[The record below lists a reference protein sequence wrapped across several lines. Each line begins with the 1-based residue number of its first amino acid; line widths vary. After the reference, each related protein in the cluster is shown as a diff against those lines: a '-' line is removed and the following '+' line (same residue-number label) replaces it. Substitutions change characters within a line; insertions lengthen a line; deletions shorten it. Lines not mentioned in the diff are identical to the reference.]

1 MSYDLTTSTIARQNV
16 LNNSYAL
23 SHLEHHLA
31 LGGLQHEEETI
42 FTKAQ
47 VSEILDVDERTVD
60 RYLKQFADELKANG
74 YRILKGKALKNMKL
88 LYVDDTNV
96 VDIIDPKAPSLGVFT
111 FRAILNIAML
121 VTESERAKLIR
132 SRMLDIVLDVVAQ
145 KAGGH
150 TKYINQ
156 RDADYLPSA
165 YREYSYR
172 KVFTSALSH
181 YLDMGD
187 YKYGVYTN
195 KIYQLIFKENA
206 KEYKQILNLSEKE
219 KVRDTFY
226 AEVLKAI
233 ASVENGLAEE
243 MKQHFEELGRKLTPS
258 ELDVIIQALENNPYL
273 RPVIEDAR
281 TKMAS
286 RDLSFRDA
294 LHVKLESY
302 LQAVPEADFD
312 RFLGE
317 TSRSLEEQL
326 SDPETL
332 EVLKRLKGR

>member
-1 MSYDLTTSTIARQNV
+1 MSQDLTTSTIARQNV
-16 LNNSYAL
+16 LNNPYAL
-23 SHLEHHLA
+23 TQLETHLA
-31 LGGLQHEEETI
+31 LGGLRHENKTI

-47 VSEILDVDERTVD
+47 VAEILDVDERTID
-60 RYLKQFADELKANG
+60 RYLKQFVDELKGNG
-74 YRILKGKALKNMKL
+74 YRILKGKALKDIKL
-88 LYVDDTNV
+88 AYVDDTNV
-96 VDIIDPKAPSLGVFT
+96 VDIIDPKAPSLGVFD

-121 VTESERAKLIR
+121 VTESERAKAIR

-156 RDADYLPSA
+156 RDADYLPAA
-165 YREYSYR
+165 YQEFSYR
-172 KVFTSALSH
+172 KAFTSALSQ
-181 YLDMGD
+181 YLNMGNH
-187 YKYGVYTN
+187 KYGVYTN

-206 KEYKQILNLSEKE
+206 KEYKKILKLSESD

-243 MKQHFEELGRKLTPS
+243 MKQGFERLGRKLSPS
-258 ELDVIIQALENNPYL
+258 ELDEMIQGLENNPYL

-294 LHVKLESY
+294 LHARLESY
-302 LQAVPEADFD
+302 LQAVPESDFD

-317 TSRSLEEQL
+317 TSKSLEEQL
-326 SDPETL
+326 SDPEML
-332 EVLKRLKGR
+332 EVLKRLKDR

>member
-1 MSYDLTTSTIARQNV
+1 V
-16 LNNSYAL
+16 
-23 SHLEHHLA
+23 
-31 LGGLQHEEETI
+31 

-47 VSEILDVDERTVD
+47 LAEILAVDGRTID
-60 RYLKQFADELKANG
+60 RYLKSHGDELKANG
-74 YRILKGKALKNMKL
+74 YQILKGKSLKDIKL
-88 LYVDDTNV
+88 ADVDDIHV

-121 VTESERAKLIR
+121 VTESERAKAIR

-145 KAGGH
+145 KTGGH

-156 RDADYLPSA
+156 RDDDYLPSA
-165 YREYSYR
+165 YQEYSYR
-172 KVFTSALSH
+172 KIFTSALSQ
-181 YLDMGD
+181 YLNMGG

-206 KEYKQILNLSEKE
+206 KEYKRILSLSEKD

-243 MKQHFEELGRKLTPS
+243 MKQRFEALGRQLTPP
-258 ELDVIIQALENNPYL
+258 ELDMMIQSLENNPYL

-294 LHVKLESY
+294 LHIKLEAY
-302 LQAVPEADFD
+302 LQSVPESDFD

-326 SDPETL
+326 SDSETL
-332 EVLKRLKGR
+332 EVLKRLKDR

>member
-1 MSYDLTTSTIARQNV
+1 MSHDLTTSTIARQNV
-16 LNNSYAL
+16 LNNPCAL
-23 SHLEHHLA
+23 SQLENHLA
-31 LGGLQHEEETI
+31 LGGLHYEEETI

-47 VSEILDVDERTVD
+47 VADILDVDERTVD
-60 RYLKQFADELKANG
+60 RYLKQFADELKGNG
-74 YRILKGKALKNMKL
+74 YRILKGNALKNIKL

-96 VDIIDPKAPSLGVFT
+96 VDIIDPKAPSLGVFN

-121 VTESERAKLIR
+121 VTESERAKAIR

-165 YREYSYR
+165 YQEYSYR
-172 KVFTSALSH
+172 KAFTKALTE
-181 YLDMGD
+181 YLNMGKH
-187 YKYGVYTN
+187 KYGIYTN
-195 KIYQLIFKENA
+195 KVYQLIFKENA
-206 KEYKQILNLSEKE
+206 KEYKQILNLSKND

-226 AEVLKAI
+226 AVVLKAI

-243 MKQHFEELGRKLTPS
+243 MKQRFETLGRRLTPS
-258 ELDVIIQALENNPYL
+258 ELDAMIQSLEANPYL

-294 LHVKLESY
+294 LHAKLESY
-302 LQAVPEADFD
+302 IQAVPESDFD

-317 TSRSLEEQL
+317 TSKSLEEQL
-326 SDPETL
+326 SDTETL
-332 EVLKRLKGR
+332 EVLKRLKDR